1 MIPNLRE
8 ITKMFKMKLDYWKSY
23 WAYVEVGIVLDA
35 FVAVGLYLYRNMLT
49 QEIMKIFA
57 ETYGNGFIRSL

>member
-1 MIPNLRE
+1 
-8 ITKMFKMKLDYWKSY
+8 MFKMKMEYWKSY

-35 FVAVGLYLYRNMLT
+35 FAAVGLFLYRNMLT

-57 ETYGNGFIRSL
+57 ETYGNGFIRSF